1 MAKYLITTCETYRVD
16 TESEA
21 TSLIENAKK
30 DNDYELKK
38 YTSQKK
44 NKKQK
49 GEIIDEW
56 ILVSLTKTFT
66 DEKDPVGTTT
76 ITYNNSEGSA
86 F

>member
-76 ITYNNSEGSA
+76 ITYDNSEGSA

>member
-30 DNDYELKK
+30 DNNYELKK

-56 ILVSLTKTFT
+56 ILVSLTKAFT

-76 ITYNNSEGSA
+76 ITYDNSEGSA